1 MDYIMSIHLGNV
13 RAVVDANGD
22 VIQQSNYYTFGGVFA
37 KRGSVDNKYLQ
48 QNLIMACRF
57 MVIV

>member
-1 MDYIMSIHLGNV
+1 MSIHLGNV

-37 KRGSVDNKYLQ
+37 KRGSVANKYL
-48 QNLIMACRF
+48 
-57 MVIV
+57 